1 MMKKEY
7 SKPEIDTKAFAQF
20 ENVFTACSKGN
31 ESVRGCISGIFD
43 TPSTDPSG
51 SAAFKSNMSM

>member
-1 MMKKEY
+1 MKKKY

-31 ESVRGCISGIFD
+31 EAVQGCMAGIYEA
-43 TPSTDPSG
+43 PSTDPSH
-51 SAAFKSNMSM
+51 SAAFKSNISI

>member
-1 MMKKEY
+1 MKKAY
-7 SKPEIDTKAFAQF
+7 TKPELDTKAFAQF

-31 ESVRGCISGIFD
+31 ASKAGCYPGAYE

-51 SAAFKSNMSM
+51 SAEYKSQNGS